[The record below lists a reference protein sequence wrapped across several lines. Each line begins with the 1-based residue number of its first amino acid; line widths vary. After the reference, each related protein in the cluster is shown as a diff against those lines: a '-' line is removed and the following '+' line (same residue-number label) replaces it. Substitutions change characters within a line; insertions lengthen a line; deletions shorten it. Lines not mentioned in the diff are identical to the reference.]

1 MNDNEKDKISSLMTQ
16 IEEQLVRNSF
26 WRILTSR
33 VFFSLQQSIRQENI
47 QLTEQLTNLYSDL
60 CHIRQILADTHST
73 SHLNTT
79 SLIEPSTSNRYH
91 SKQRSDSEPNILTDR
106 QRILTII
113 DHLQ

>member
-1 MNDNEKDKISSLMTQ
+1 MANLNVE
-16 IEEQLVRNSF
+16 R
-26 WRILTSR
+26 
-33 VFFSLQQSIRQENI
+33 FFFLLQQSIRQENI